1 MGVFARLLGRKPK
14 ATEEPD
20 AETPAG
26 TEPDGSEAAS
36 TAEEAAAEAT
46 AAKGTDEGDDGSA
59 EAAAVATEPEPAAV
73 TVVASTEI
81 PRQQSAKEAADNE
94 AGEGART

>member
-20 AETPAG
+20 VEAPAG
-26 TEPDGSEAAS
+26 TEPDGSEAANA
-36 TAEEAAAEAT
+36 AEEAAEAT
-46 AAKGTDEGDDGSA
+46 AAQGTDEDDDGSA
-59 EAAAVATEPEPAAV
+59 ETAAATEPEPAAASA
-73 TVVASTEI
+73 VASTEI